1 MEAYAA
7 QPDHSPTQI
16 GYHQNRRANKSV
28 PVVDKPGKIRVA
40 PGRGQ
45 AAISHIRIAYVETTP
60 MTATEYADAVEAL
73 AVLIARYEREHPE
86 ESTAA

>member
-1 MEAYAA
+1 MPRN
-7 QPDHSPTQI
+7 PDHSPTQI
-16 GYHQNRRANKSV
+16 GYHQNRRANK
-28 PVVDKPGKIRVA
+28 PGPAADNPEEIRAA

-45 AAISHIRIAYVETTP
+45 AAISDIRIAHVETTP

>member
-1 MEAYAA
+1 MPPN
-7 QPDHSPTQI
+7 PDHSPTRI
-16 GYHQNRRANKSV
+16 GYHQNRRASKPV
-28 PVVDKPGKIRVA
+28 PADNPGNIRAA

-45 AAISHIRIAYVETTP
+45 AAISDIRIAHVETTP